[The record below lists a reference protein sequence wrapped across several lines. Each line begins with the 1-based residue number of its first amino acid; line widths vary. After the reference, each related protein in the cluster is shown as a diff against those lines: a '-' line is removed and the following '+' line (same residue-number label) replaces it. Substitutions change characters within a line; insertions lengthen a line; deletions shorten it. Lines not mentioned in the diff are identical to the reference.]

1 MKTMLKT
8 NIHISFGA
16 FWCIFFLAL
25 STDCDI
31 AQLQISILASF
42 TVKQVSSA
50 TSASRA
56 LSSFWVYHLS

>member
-8 NIHISFGA
+8 NISALVLFGA
-16 FWCIFFLAL
+16 FFLAL
-25 STDCDI
+25 STDYDI

-56 LSSFWVYHLS
+56 LSSFWVCQLS

>member
-16 FWCIFFLAL
+16 FWCIFLAL
-25 STDCDI
+25 STDYDI

-56 LSSFWVYHLS
+56 LSSFWICHLS